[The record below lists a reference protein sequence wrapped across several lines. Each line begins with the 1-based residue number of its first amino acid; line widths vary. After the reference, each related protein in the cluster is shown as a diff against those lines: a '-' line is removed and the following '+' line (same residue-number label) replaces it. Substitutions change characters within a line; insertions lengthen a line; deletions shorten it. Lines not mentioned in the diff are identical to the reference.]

1 MSDMAS
7 QTPLPT
13 TIGGIDRA
21 AIMIMLMSEEDAT
34 SILSQMEPNELRQ
47 LATRMCSLGEIEPQ
61 SISDAINGFSRS
73 FDNGNISAHG
83 RVNSVKRLLTSAVG
97 DMKADSL
104 IRQVAPEQKEE
115 PSPTLAVL
123 RWLDPE
129 VIAEMLAEE
138 HPQAIAVLLL
148 QLDTDTAAATLAALP
163 RDLYT
168 PVLHRVARLGPVSR
182 QAIAILEETVEGMIQ
197 QRHGAVP
204 LTMGGIKEAA
214 EIINRA
220 HRSVEKE
227 VMPKIGKIDKALHQ
241 QLEHEMFKFEH
252 LFTLDTKQIGTLLR
266 EVENETLINS
276 LRGLEPDEREIFYAA
291 MSTRAADGL
300 RDEIE
305 SMGRIKRAEVDSAQR
320 EVIAVAK
327 RLIADGDLIMG
338 DADDDYV

>member
-1 MSDMAS
+1 MSDMTTH
-7 QTPLPT
+7 TP
-13 TIGGIDRA
+13 GGIDRA
-21 AIMIMLMSEEDAT
+21 AIMIMLMSEQDAT
-34 SILSQMEPNELRQ
+34 GILSQMEPSELRQ
-47 LATRMCSLGEIEPQ
+47 LASRMCSLGAIDPQ
-61 SISDAINGFSRS
+61 AISDAINGFSRS
-73 FDNGNISAHG
+73 IDTGTISSHG
-83 RVNSVKRLLTSAVG
+83 RVDSVKRMLTSAVG

-104 IRQVAPEQKEE
+104 IRQIAPDQKEE

-129 VIAEMLAEE
+129 VIAEMLADE

-163 RDLYT
+163 RELHT

-182 QAIAILEETVEGMIQ
+182 QAIEILEETVEGMIQ
-197 QRHGAVP
+197 QRHGSVP
-204 LTMGGIKEAA
+204 LTMGGVKEAA

-227 VMPKIGKIDKALHQ
+227 VMPEISKIDKILHQ
-241 QLEHEMFKFEH
+241 QLENEMFKFEH
-252 LFTLDTKQIGTLLR
+252 LFVLDTKQIGTLLR
-266 EVENETLINS
+266 EVDNEILINS
-276 LRGLEPDEREIFYAA
+276 LRGLSEDDREIFYGA

-305 SMGRIKRAEVDSAQR
+305 SMGRIKRADVESAQR

-327 RLIADGDLIMG
+327 RLIAEGELIMG

>member
-1 MSDMAS
+1 MSEMATH
-7 QTPLPT
+7 TP
-13 TIGGIDRA
+13 GGIDRA
-21 AIMIMLMSEEDAT
+21 AIMIMLMSEQDAT
-34 SILSQMEPNELRQ
+34 GILSQMEPNELRQ
-47 LATRMCSLGEIEPQ
+47 LASRMCSLGEIDPQ
-61 SISDAINGFSRS
+61 AISDAINGFSRS
-73 FDNGNISAHG
+73 IDTGTISSHG
-83 RVNSVKRLLTSAVG
+83 RVDSVKRMLTSAVG

-104 IRQVAPEQKEE
+104 IRQIAPDQKEE

-129 VIAEMLAEE
+129 VIAEMLADE

-163 RDLYT
+163 RELHT

-182 QAIAILEETVEGMIQ
+182 QAIEILEETVEGMIQ
-197 QRHGAVP
+197 QRHGSVP
-204 LTMGGIKEAA
+204 LTMGGVKEAA

-227 VMPKIGKIDKALHQ
+227 VMPEISKIDKILHQ
-241 QLEHEMFKFEH
+241 QLENEMFKFEH
-252 LFTLDTKQIGTLLR
+252 LFVLDTKQIGSLLR
-266 EVENETLINS
+266 EVESETLINS
-276 LRGLEPDEREIFYAA
+276 LRGLGEEDREIFYSA

-305 SMGRIKRAEVDSAQR
+305 SMGRIKRAEVESAQR

-327 RLIADGDLIMG
+327 RLIAEGELIMG

>member
-1 MSDMAS
+1 MSDLSTA
-7 QTPLPT
+7 P

-34 SILSQMEPNELRQ
+34 GILSQMEPDELRQ
-47 LATRMCSLGEIEPQ
+47 LASRMCSLGEIDPNA
-61 SISDAINGFSRS
+61 ISDAISGFSRS
-73 FDNGNISAHG
+73 IDTGSISAHR
-83 RVNSVKRLLTSAVG
+83 RVDSVKRMLTSAVG

-104 IRQVAPEQKEE
+104 IRQVAPDQKEE

-129 VIAEMLAEE
+129 VIAEMLEEE

-163 RDLYT
+163 RDLHT

-197 QRHGAVP
+197 QRHGSVP
-204 LTMGGIKEAA
+204 LTMGGVKDAA

-227 VMPKIGKIDKALHQ
+227 VMPKIGKLDKVLHQ

-252 LFTLDTKQIGTLLR
+252 LFVLDAKQIGMLLR
-266 EVENETLINS
+266 EVESETLINS
-276 LRGLEPDEREIFYAA
+276 LRGLGEEDREIFYGA

-305 SMGRIKRAEVDSAQR
+305 DMGRIKRAEVEAAQR

-327 RLIADGDLIMG
+327 RLIADGELIMG
-338 DADDDYV
+338 EADDDYV

>member
-1 MSDMAS
+1 MSDLAA
-7 QTPLPT
+7 TPATGPT
-13 TIGGIDRA
+13 AGIDRA
-21 AIMIMLMSEEDAT
+21 AIMVMLMNEEDAT
-34 SILSQMEPNELRQ
+34 GILSQLAPEELRQ
-47 LATRMCSLGEIEPQ
+47 LAARMCSLGEIDPSAIAEA
-61 SISDAINGFSRS
+61 ISGFSRS
-73 FDNGNISAHG
+73 IDNGSISAHG
-83 RVNSVKRLLTSAVG
+83 RVHSVKRMLTSAVG

-104 IRQVAPEQKEE
+104 IRQVAPDQKEE
-115 PSPTLAVL
+115 PSAALGIL

-129 VIAEMLAEE
+129 
-138 HPQAIAVLLL
+138 AIAVLLL
-148 QLDTDTAAATLAALP
+148 QLDTDTAAAALAALP
-163 RDLYT
+163 RELHT

-182 QAIAILEETVEGMIQ
+182 QAITILEETIDAMIEKL
-197 QRHGAVP
+197 HGSVP
-204 LTMGGIKEAA
+204 ITMGGVKEAA

-227 VMPKIGKIDKALHQ
+227 VMPQIGKIDKVLHQ

-266 EVENETLINS
+266 EIENETLINS
-276 LRGLEPDEREIFYAA
+276 LRGLDEEDREIFYAA

-305 SMGRIKRAEVDSAQR
+305 TMGRIKRADVDSAQR
-320 EVIAVAK
+320 EVIAIAK

>member
-1 MSDMAS
+1 MSDMTTH
-7 QTPLPT
+7 TP
-13 TIGGIDRA
+13 GGIDRA
-21 AIMIMLMSEEDAT
+21 AIMIMLMSEQDAT
-34 SILSQMEPNELRQ
+34 GILSQMEPSELRQ
-47 LATRMCSLGEIEPQ
+47 LASRMCSLGAIDPQ
-61 SISDAINGFSRS
+61 AISDAINGFSRS
-73 FDNGNISAHG
+73 IDTGTISSHG
-83 RVNSVKRLLTSAVG
+83 RVDSVKRMLTSAVG

-104 IRQVAPEQKEE
+104 IRQIAPDQKEE

-129 VIAEMLAEE
+129 VIAEMLADE

-163 RDLYT
+163 RELHT

-182 QAIAILEETVEGMIQ
+182 QAIEILEETVEGMIQ
-197 QRHGAVP
+197 QRHGSVP
-204 LTMGGIKEAA
+204 LTMGGVKEAA

-227 VMPKIGKIDKALHQ
+227 VMPEISKIDKILHQ
-241 QLEHEMFKFEH
+241 QLENEMFKFEH
-252 LFTLDTKQIGTLLR
+252 LFVLDTKQIGSLLR
-266 EVENETLINS
+266 EVESETLINS
-276 LRGLEPDEREIFYAA
+276 LRGLGEEDREIFYSA

-305 SMGRIKRAEVDSAQR
+305 SMGRIKRAEVEAAQR

-327 RLIADGDLIMG
+327 RLIAEGELIMG

>member
-1 MSDMAS
+1 MSDLSTAPVS
-7 QTPLPT
+7 
-13 TIGGIDRA
+13 GGIDRA
-21 AIMIMLMSEEDAT
+21 AIMVMLMSEEDAT
-34 SILSQMEPNELRQ
+34 SILSQMEPDELRQ
-47 LATRMCSLGEIEPQ
+47 LAARMCTLGEIDPQ
-61 SISDAINGFSRS
+61 SISDAISGFSRS
-73 FDNGNISAHG
+73 IDTGTIPAHG
-83 RVNSVKRLLTSAVG
+83 RVDSVKRMLTSAVG
-97 DMKADSL
+97 DMKAHSL
-104 IRQVAPEQKEE
+104 IRQVAPDQKEE

-163 RDLYT
+163 RVLHT

-197 QRHGAVP
+197 QRHGSVP
-204 LTMGGIKEAA
+204 LTMGGVKEAA

-227 VMPKIGKIDKALHQ
+227 VMPKIGKLDKVLHQ

-252 LFTLDTKQIGTLLR
+252 LFVLDPKQIGTLLR
-266 EVENETLINS
+266 EVESETLINS
-276 LRGLEPDEREIFYAA
+276 LRGLGEEDREIFYGA

-300 RDEIE
+300 RDEIDT
-305 SMGRIKRAEVDSAQR
+305 MGRIKRAEVDSAQR

-327 RLIADGDLIMG
+327 RLIADGELIMG
-338 DADDDYV
+338 VADDDYV

>member
-1 MSDMAS
+1 MSDIAS
-7 QTPLPT
+7 EPRT
-13 TIGGIDRA
+13 GIDHA
-21 AIMIMLMSEEDAT
+21 AIMVMLMSEEDAT
-34 SILSQMEPNELRQ
+34 GILSQLDPDELRQ
-47 LATRMCSLGEIEPQ
+47 LAARMCALGEIEPRA
-61 SISDAINGFSRS
+61 ISDAISGFSRS
-73 FDNGNISAHG
+73 IGTGSISAHDRIG
-83 RVNSVKRLLTSAVG
+83 NVKRMLTSAVG

-129 VIAEMLAEE
+129 VIAEMLADE

-148 QLDTDTAAATLAALP
+148 QLDTDTAAAALAALP
-163 RDLYT
+163 RELHT

-182 QAIAILEETVEGMIQ
+182 QAIAILEDTIEGMIER
-197 QRHGAVP
+197 RHGAVP
-204 LTMGGIKEAA
+204 LTMGGVKEAA

-252 LFTLDTKQIGTLLR
+252 LFALDTKQIGTLLR
-266 EVENETLINS
+266 EIENETLINS
-276 LRGLEPDEREIFYAA
+276 LRGLDPEDREIFYGA

-305 SMGRIKRAEVDSAQR
+305 TMGRIKRAEVDSAQR
-320 EVIAVAK
+320 EVIAIAK
-327 RLIADGDLIMG
+327 RLIAEGELIMG

>member
-1 MSDMAS
+1 MSDMAT
-7 QTPLPT
+7 QTV
-13 TIGGIDRA
+13 GGIDRA

-83 RVNSVKRLLTSAVG
+83 RVDSVKRLLTSAVG

-163 RDLYT
+163 RDLHT

-204 LTMGGIKEAA
+204 LTMGGVKEAA

-227 VMPKIGKIDKALHQ
+227 VMPKIGKIDKILHQ

-305 SMGRIKRAEVDSAQR
+305 TMGRIKRAEVDSAQR

>member
-1 MSDMAS
+1 MSDPSTAPAS
-7 QTPLPT
+7 
-13 TIGGIDRA
+13 GGIDRA

-34 SILSQMEPNELRQ
+34 GILSQMEPDELRQ
-47 LATRMCSLGEIEPQ
+47 LAARMCTLGEIDPH
-61 SISDAINGFSRS
+61 SISEAISGFSRS
-73 FDNGNISAHG
+73 IDTGTISAHR
-83 RVNSVKRLLTSAVG
+83 RVDSVKRMLTSAVG

-104 IRQVAPEQKEE
+104 IRQVAPDQKEE

-129 VIAEMLAEE
+129 VIAEMLADE

-163 RDLYT
+163 RELHT

-197 QRHGAVP
+197 QRHGSVP
-204 LTMGGIKEAA
+204 LTMGGIKDAA
-214 EIINRA
+214 GIINRA

-227 VMPKIGKIDKALHQ
+227 VMPKIGKLDKALHQ

-252 LFTLDTKQIGTLLR
+252 LFVLDAKQIGTLLR
-266 EVENETLINS
+266 EVESETLINS
-276 LRGLEPDEREIFYAA
+276 LRGLGEEDREIFYGA

-300 RDEIE
+300 RDEID

-338 DADDDYV
+338 EADDGYV

>member
-1 MSDMAS
+1 MSDLAA
-7 QTPLPT
+7 TPAT
-13 TIGGIDRA
+13 GSTAGIDRA
-21 AIMIMLMSEEDAT
+21 AIMVMLMNEEDAT
-34 SILSQMEPNELRQ
+34 GILSQLAPEELRQ
-47 LATRMCSLGEIEPQ
+47 LAARMCSLGEIDPSAIAEA
-61 SISDAINGFSRS
+61 ISGFSRS
-73 FDNGNISAHG
+73 IDNGSISAHG
-83 RVNSVKRLLTSAVG
+83 RVHSVKRMLTSAVG

-104 IRQVAPEQKEE
+104 IRQVAPDQKEE
-115 PSPTLAVL
+115 PSAALGIL

-129 VIAEMLAEE
+129 VIADLLVDE

-148 QLDTDTAAATLAALP
+148 QLDTDTAAAALAALP
-163 RDLYT
+163 RELHT

-182 QAIAILEETVEGMIQ
+182 QAITILEETIDTMIEKL
-197 QRHGAVP
+197 HGSVP
-204 LTMGGIKEAA
+204 ITMGGVKEAA

-227 VMPKIGKIDKALHQ
+227 VMPKIGKIDKVLHQ

-252 LFTLDTKQIGTLLR
+252 LFALDTRQIGTLLR
-266 EVENETLINS
+266 EIENETLINS
-276 LRGLEPDEREIFYAA
+276 LRGLDEEDREIFYAA

-305 SMGRIKRAEVDSAQR
+305 TMGRIKRADVDAAQR
-320 EVIAVAK
+320 EVIAIAK

>member
-1 MSDMAS
+1 MSDMTTH
-7 QTPLPT
+7 TP
-13 TIGGIDRA
+13 GGIDRA
-21 AIMIMLMSEEDAT
+21 AIMIMLMSEQDAT
-34 SILSQMEPNELRQ
+34 GILSQMEPSELRQ
-47 LATRMCSLGEIEPQ
+47 LASRMCSLGAIDPQ
-61 SISDAINGFSRS
+61 AISDAINGFSRS
-73 FDNGNISAHG
+73 IDTGTISSHG
-83 RVNSVKRLLTSAVG
+83 RVDSVKRMLTSAVG

-104 IRQVAPEQKEE
+104 IRQIAPDQKEE

-129 VIAEMLAEE
+129 VIAEMLADE

-163 RDLYT
+163 RELHT

-182 QAIAILEETVEGMIQ
+182 QAIEILEETVEGMIQ
-197 QRHGAVP
+197 QRHGSVP
-204 LTMGGIKEAA
+204 LTMGGVKEAA

-227 VMPKIGKIDKALHQ
+227 VMPEIGKIDKILHQ
-241 QLEHEMFKFEH
+241 QLENEMFKFEH
-252 LFTLDTKQIGTLLR
+252 LFVLDTKQIGSLLR
-266 EVENETLINS
+266 EVESETLINS
-276 LRGLEPDEREIFYAA
+276 LRGLGEEDREIFYSA

-305 SMGRIKRAEVDSAQR
+305 SMGRIKRAEVESAQR

-327 RLIADGDLIMG
+327 RLIAEGELIMG

>member
-1 MSDMAS
+1 MSDVAS
-7 QTPLPT
+7 EPN
-13 TIGGIDRA
+13 GGLDRA
-21 AIMIMLMSEEDAT
+21 AIMVMLMSEEDAT
-34 SILSQMEPNELRQ
+34 GILSQLDPDELRK
-47 LATRMCSLGEIEPQ
+47 LAARMCTLGEIEPA
-61 SISDAINGFSRS
+61 SISEAISGFSRS
-73 FDNGNISAHG
+73 IDNGGISAHG
-83 RVNSVKRLLTSAVG
+83 RVNNVKRMLTSAVG

-104 IRQVAPEQKEE
+104 IRQVAPDQKEE

-148 QLDTDTAAATLAALP
+148 QLDTDTAAAALAALP
-163 RDLYT
+163 RELHT

-182 QAIAILEETVEGMIQ
+182 HAVAILEDTIEGMIER
-197 QRHGAVP
+197 RHGSVP
-204 LTMGGIKEAA
+204 LTMGGVKEAA

-227 VMPKIGKIDKALHQ
+227 VMPKIGKIDKVLHQ

-252 LFTLDTKQIGTLLR
+252 LFTLDARQIGTLLR
-266 EVENETLINS
+266 EVESETLINS
-276 LRGLEPDEREIFYAA
+276 LRGLPEEDREIFYGA

-305 SMGRIKRAEVDSAQR
+305 TMGRIKRAEVDSAQR

-327 RLIADGDLIMG
+327 RLIAEGELIMG

>member
-1 MSDMAS
+1 MSDMTTH
-7 QTPLPT
+7 TP
-13 TIGGIDRA
+13 GGIDRA
-21 AIMIMLMSEEDAT
+21 AIMIMLMSEQDAT
-34 SILSQMEPNELRQ
+34 GILSQMEPNELRQ
-47 LATRMCSLGEIEPQ
+47 LASRMCSLGEIDPQ
-61 SISDAINGFSRS
+61 AISDAINGFSRS
-73 FDNGNISAHG
+73 IDTGTISSHG
-83 RVNSVKRLLTSAVG
+83 RVDSVKRMLTSAVG

-104 IRQVAPEQKEE
+104 IRQIAPDQKEE

-129 VIAEMLAEE
+129 VIAEMLADE

-163 RDLYT
+163 RELHT

-182 QAIAILEETVEGMIQ
+182 QAIEILEETVEGMIQ
-197 QRHGAVP
+197 QRHGSVP
-204 LTMGGIKEAA
+204 LTMGGVKEAA

-227 VMPKIGKIDKALHQ
+227 VMPEIGKIDKILHQ
-241 QLEHEMFKFEH
+241 QLENEMFKFEH
-252 LFTLDTKQIGTLLR
+252 LFVLDTKQIGSLLR
-266 EVENETLINS
+266 EVESETLINS
-276 LRGLEPDEREIFYAA
+276 LRGLGEEDREIFYSA

-305 SMGRIKRAEVDSAQR
+305 SMGRIKRAEVEAAQR

-327 RLIADGDLIMG
+327 RLIAEGELIMG